1 MIKFCNFVPCRSAPF
16 FFATWQ
22 KTSNDIFCAFGT
34 EYRYSMILGTH
45 VAAAWMCVHTFFPH
59 LAVRT
64 FRNSTFKSDVN
75 FRQTRCAADPAR
87 IDRARASFEF
97 HAMHAMPCARVHA
110 CQALFNLCVHG
121 CIWVIGTSN
130 RVRVPYGPPSA
141 LLVPR
146 WCV

>member
-45 VAAAWMCVHTFFPH
+45 GLAAWMCVHTFFPH

-87 IDRARASFEF
+87 IDRARARASNFIPCMPCR
-97 HAMHAMPCARVHA
+97 ARARARACMHARRARAGMHA
-110 CQALFNLCVHG
+110 R
-121 CIWVIGTSN
+121 SN
-130 RVRVPYGPPSA
+130 RLDYFKTKFRSN
-141 LLVPR
+141 
-146 WCV
+146 